1 MALALAFADTAGSS
15 GDPHN
20 LLWIQTSGNGDA
32 SELSRHCRR
41 HTIINHHHRHHL
53 VNEVRLIHR
62 RRVGGEVG
70 IGHEEEE
77 KARDPEHGLAGVRR
91 RQLEVRRAVAVAC
104 NIATS
109 CIAAPL
115 YLQRQA
121 SHIL

>member
-1 MALALAFADTAGSS
+1 MAF
-15 GDPHN
+15 
-20 LLWIQTSGNGDA
+20 
-32 SELSRHCRR
+32 ELSRHCRR
-41 HTIINHHHRHHL
+41 HIVINHHHRHYL

-77 KARDPEHGLAGVRR
+77 EARDPEHGLAGVRR
-91 RQLEVRRAVAVAC
+91 RQLEVRRAAAVAC

-121 SHIL
+121 SRVL